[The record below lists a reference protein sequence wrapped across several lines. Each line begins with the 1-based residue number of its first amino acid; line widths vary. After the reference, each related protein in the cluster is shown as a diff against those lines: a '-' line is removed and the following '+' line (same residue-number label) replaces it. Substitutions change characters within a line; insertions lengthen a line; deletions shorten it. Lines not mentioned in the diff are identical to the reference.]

1 MTYTIIK
8 NDSEACT
15 TIEASDPKAAL
26 TRYKK
31 SLMNSGFYELIQ
43 DEQGYLLCST
53 FGVYFRATPTYHNPQ

>member
-8 NDSEACT
+8 NESEPCI
-15 TIEASDPKAAL
+15 TIEGPDPKAAL

-43 DEQGYLLCST
+43 DEQGYILCST
-53 FGVYFRATPTYHNPQ
+53 FGAYFRAIPLTPAP